1 MAESQTK
8 EGYESAP
15 FRPKTAAMNRRHS
28 VDVAPTSGAVAR
40 LHPYQR
46 QFSDGAS
53 SSQGRLPQGTPGL
66 GCLQQSSYSDG
77 AAAPVEPSCFLPPT
91 YPNYRSLSPQR
102 QISAK
107 RMFSKKELAN
117 TSRYSA
123 QSQQQAAAPSSFTK
137 PVYSYSILIFMALKS
152 SRTGSLPVSEIY
164 GFMTENFP
172 YFKTAPDGW
181 KNSVR
186 HNLSL
191 NKCFVKLENKN
202 GSSSRKGCLWA
213 LNPAKVEKMQEELHK
228 WRRKD
233 PISVCRS
240 MARPECLDRLLA
252 ERPDRIRTL
261 PPYPNPA
268 PTPRVPP
275 VCIPSNSCNQGLL
288 QPSGPSHHHQH
299 QVHPQQPCYLSP
311 PPATHPCNPFG
322 VHSPCGQPTATGALN
337 SPAAGK
343 MPPDYSVAQQAEY
356 SFDPR
361 SVQDFLLEGDSGY
374 DVDTLNP
381 SLIDLQL
388 QGNLWEELRDDGLVS
403 DPHGAG
409 ATCFTSCT
417 QQNQQSQTSSPLATA
432 PPVAQRREQIEDWI
446 PGGAGRLMQY
456 DCGNGFHPA
465 LHSRA
470 ENLLGYVTSTCT
482 TSVSLM

>member
-1 MAESQTK
+1 MRQIGVGIWK
-8 EGYESAP
+8 DLWFLKNNPRHYGYLQW
-15 FRPKTAAMNRRHS
+15 FRVTLSS
-28 VDVAPTSGAVAR
+28 VDDWRWHAIIKFCR
-40 LHPYQR
+40 WWDHK
-46 QFSDGAS
+46 
-53 SSQGRLPQGTPGL
+53 
-66 GCLQQSSYSDG
+66 
-77 AAAPVEPSCFLPPT
+77 LPPT
-91 YPNYRSLSPQR
+91 ATATAPPS
-102 QISAK
+102 
-107 RMFSKKELAN
+107 SKGL
-117 TSRYSA
+117 
-123 QSQQQAAAPSSFTK
+123 QAADTD
-137 PVYSYSILIFMALKS
+137 LL
-152 SRTGSLPVSEIY
+152 SRHQ
-164 GFMTENFP
+164 
-172 YFKTAPDGW
+172 TAPDGW

-240 MARPECLDRLLA
+240 MARPGERRWRALEIHCRVRQSDHLVHVLFPFSSECLDRLLA
-252 ERPDRIRTL
+252 ERPDRLRTL

-268 PTPRVPP
+268 PAPRVPP

-288 QPSGPSHHHQH
+288 QPSGPSHQHQH

-343 MPPDYSVAQQAEY
+343 MPPDYSLAQQAEY

-381 SLIDLQL
+381 SLTDLQL
-388 QGNLWEELRDDGLVS
+388 QGIKLSYPSIYLSIYPIYLS
-403 DPHGAG
+403 ICLSILSIS
-409 ATCFTSCT
+409 TF
-417 QQNQQSQTSSPLATA
+417 
-432 PPVAQRREQIEDWI
+432 
-446 PGGAGRLMQY
+446 
-456 DCGNGFHPA
+456 
-465 LHSRA
+465 LHSA
-470 ENLLGYVTSTCT
+470 YSLQLHYSLLVTLVDCT
-482 TSVSLM
+482 